1 MRWIQTNAYCSHWW
15 AMGINLLSRNHAHLP
30 ENTYAD
36 LWQSIQQSCQ
46 LMPSCS
52 GLETTHRQFSAQ
64 FGVFKPKKNFHLNPG
79 ITIYFSNSWPLLW
92 GWVSRKNQCT
102 AWSETRTLLC
112 EIVLAHISTR
122 TYPTVHMAFK
132 TARANTNYTLHNP
145 ANQVC
150 YELLACSNANDASV
164 CAPLFAG
171 QAARHKSIKT
181 GWANRMDLGGVL
193 SLEEALE
200 AQLVNMTFEIRMQ
213 AWLSWSVAASRLQ
226 TRMQAVAESNQTATL
241 LEAREVEVGQQ
252 LAPFGNWNV

>member
-213 AWLSWSVAASRLQ
+213 VNM
-226 TRMQAVAESNQTATL
+226 TFEIRMQAWLVICCCESSADENAGSCRVKSNCHVIGSTT
-241 LEAREVEVGQQ
+241 
-252 LAPFGNWNV
+252 